1 MTSKTILGFI
11 GVVFVIGAI
20 MTTGVV
26 NAKPPADNP
35 GKPFQEISD
44 KLDMLKDD
52 VAMIKDDVAMI
63 KDDVTSLQDT
73 TEHKGT
79 SWLNFDLSVLD
90 GQNEIFHIAFCGFD
104 GVCTGYVNGRLITDD
119 PGATFILKCNLLDGQ
134 GTSSSITLATFTGS
148 NDHNFSQEF
157 ACPWA
162 LRIDV
167 LDGPNPGGTI
177 TSAYLGAGYV
187 STKSVT
193 YNAEP

>member
-1 MTSKTILGFI
+1 MTTKTTLGFI
-11 GVVFVIGAI
+11 GVVFAIGAI
-20 MTTGVV
+20 TTAAVV

-35 GKPFQEISD
+35 GKPFQQISD

-52 VAMIKDDVAMI
+52 VAMIKDDVI
-63 KDDVTSLQDT
+63 SLQNT

-79 SWLNFDLSVLD
+79 SWLNFDLSVTE
-90 GQNEIFHIAFCGFD
+90 GQNEIFHIASCGTD
-104 GVCTGYVNGRLITDD
+104 GMCTGYVNGRLITDD
-119 PGATFILKCNLLDGQ
+119 PGASFFLKCNLLDGQ

-148 NDHNFSQEF
+148 STHDFSQEF

-167 LDGPNPGGTI
+167 LDGPLPGGTI
-177 TSAYLGAGYV
+177 ASAYLGAGYV